1 MKNFTCESCK
11 SKLYAREVPIFSS
24 LEKDDMNKIAN
35 NMAHITF
42 NKGDILCTEA
52 EKSPKLF
59 ILSSGSVKLSKLTN
73 EGKEQIVHILKEGE
87 FFGESN
93 LFNIGATSNFTA
105 TILEKTNVCIMSKD
119 NFEEV
124 LSKNPNIAF
133 KIINQLSKRLV
144 ETENIA
150 MNLATNDIHSR
161 IANMLLDFS
170 EKYGVKSN
178 EGIIVRL
185 PISREGM
192 GNYCGITRETI
203 SRKLPMFE
211 DIGAIKLKGNK
222 TIIIKDIDKL
232 KEFIY

>member
-1 MKNFTCESCK
+1 
-11 SKLYAREVPIFSS
+11 
-24 LEKDDMNKIAN
+24 MNKIAT
-35 NMAHITF
+35 NMAHLTF
-42 NKGDILCTEA
+42 NKGDILCTEG
-52 EKSPKLF
+52 EESSKLF

-73 EGKEQIVHILKEGE
+73 EGKEQIVHILNEGE

-93 LFNIGATSNFTA
+93 LFDNRAISNFTA

-150 MNLATNDIHSR
+150 LNLATNDVHSR

-203 SRKLPMFE
+203 L
-211 DIGAIKLKGNK
+211 L
-222 TIIIKDIDKL
+222 
-232 KEFIY
+232 

>member
-1 MKNFTCESCK
+1 MKVN
-11 SKLYAREVPIFSS
+11 
-24 LEKDDMNKIAN
+24 
-35 NMAHITF
+35 
-42 NKGDILCTEA
+42 
-52 EKSPKLF
+52 
-59 ILSSGSVKLSKLTN
+59 
-73 EGKEQIVHILKEGE
+73 

-93 LFNIGATSNFTA
+93 LFDNRAISNFTA

-150 MNLATNDIHSR
+150 LNLATNDVHSR

-222 TIIIKDIDKL
+222 TIIIKNLNQL
-232 KEFIY
+232 KEFVY